1 MVAQFN
7 FRLILHLLFFF
18 TFYNTLISQDNMNNL
33 NIDIKTA
40 IRSYNAN
47 ELKIIDIRTLKEWKM
62 TGTIPNSYLINMHN
76 EDFSENINFLENV
89 EKIINQ
95 NEKHDI
101 AFICASGARSEI
113 VANYFKEKNY
123 DNIFHIPQGILGKS
137 KDGWLFLGYP
147 IESYIDKNGKV
158 N

>member
-7 FRLILHLLFFF
+7 FRLIVYILFFF
-18 TFYNTLISQDNMNNL
+18 ASHATLISQDKMNNL

-40 IRSYNAN
+40 VKSYTAN

-62 TGTIPNSYLINMHN
+62 TGIIPNSYLVNMHN
-76 EDFSENINFLENV
+76 EDFSENINFLEKV

-95 NEKHDI
+95 NKKYDI

-123 DNIFHIPQGILGKS
+123 DNIFHIPQGILGKD

-147 IESYIDKNGKV
+147 IQSYIDKNGKK

>member
-7 FRLILHLLFFF
+7 FRLIVLLLFFF
-18 TFYNTLISQDNMNNL
+18 TFHTTLISQDKMNNL
-33 NIDIKTA
+33 NIDIKNA
-40 IRSYNAN
+40 VKSYNAN
-47 ELKIIDIRTLKEWKM
+47 ELKIIDIRTVKEWKM

-76 EDFSENINFLENV
+76 EDFSENINFLDEV

-95 NEKHDI
+95 NEKYDV

-113 VANYFKEKNY
+113 VAKYFKDKSYN
-123 DNIFHIPQGILGKS
+123 NIFHIPEGILGKN

-147 IESYIDKNGKV
+147 IKSYID
-158 N
+158 

>member
-7 FRLILHLLFFF
+7 FRLIVVYLLLFYFF
-18 TFYNTLISQDNMNNL
+18 NTILIGQDKMHNL

-40 IRSYNAN
+40 IKNYKEN

-62 TGTIPNSYLINMHN
+62 TGTIPNSYLVNMHN

-113 VANYFKEKNY
+113 VANYFREKNY
-123 DNIFHIPQGILGKS
+123 DNIFHIPEGILGKS

-147 IESYIDKNGKV
+147 IESYIDKNGK
-158 N
+158 